1 MLNLGSEFS
10 EEAQNSCL
18 INVMLSCKV
27 TIAVT
32 ANSNNNINNNN
43 KMLCVGKKACLVTD
57 VPIWVCQE
65 MSEKPVVAVPSP
77 LYANRELKCQTAL
90 SFPGLTR
97 IKQNDIAIKNTGWYQ
112 GAWIWFQLC

>member
-1 MLNLGSEFS
+1 MCTSIFIIVQRERYGYLFKWSMVMLNLGSEFS

-57 VPIWVCQE
+57 VPI
-65 MSEKPVVAVPSP
+65 
-77 LYANRELKCQTAL
+77 
-90 SFPGLTR
+90 
-97 IKQNDIAIKNTGWYQ
+97 
-112 GAWIWFQLC
+112 